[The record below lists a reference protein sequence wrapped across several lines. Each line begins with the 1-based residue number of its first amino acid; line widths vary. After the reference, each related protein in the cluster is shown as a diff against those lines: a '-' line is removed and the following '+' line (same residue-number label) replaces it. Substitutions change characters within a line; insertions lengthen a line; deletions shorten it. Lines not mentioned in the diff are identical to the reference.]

1 MTTTLNRK
9 ERILSTEAE
18 LVTVHELGHN
28 WGANHDNVDA
38 AHCEPGGAEGNYSKY
53 SRRTTF
59 GKCIISYHLVMY
71 RNAVSGE
78 HPNNDKFS
86 SCSRDDI
93 IPKVNFED
101 FLLKRGPF
109 IL

>member
-1 MTTTLNRK
+1 M
-9 ERILSTEAE
+9 
-18 LVTVHELGHN
+18 TVHELGHN

-53 SRRTTF
+53 PRRPSNE
-59 GKCIISYHLVMY
+59 IILFCLVMY

-93 IPKVNFED
+93 IPKVKQFSD
-101 FLLKRGPF
+101 FKITLTHYSLASNVWRSVFPSSIKQY
-109 IL
+109 LW